1 MNFAPSLTAWQWLIP
16 AGAAAVVVALYCLKT
31 RRRPMSVPSTLLWRR
46 TIEDRRV
53 NAFWQRLRGSLLLLL
68 QLAAI
73 AAAALALLRPTW
85 QGSVLRGGRY
95 VFLIDRSAS
104 MSTTDVR
111 PSRLEEAKR
120 RAAALVDQ
128 MRDGDVAMIV
138 SFAAGANVDQA
149 FTDNRARLR
158 RAIEAIRPSHE
169 STSLDEALR
178 ICSSPAV
185 RGRRAA
191 EIANEAS
198 STAAAT
204 SADATPAQVFI
215 FSDGNLAPTADAA
228 STSFAAEIPATF
240 IPVGTTDV
248 ENLGITGFAVRRNEA
263 TGAAQALAKVRN
275 FSATARTVDL
285 ELRIGGRVV
294 DRQRLSLAAAAR
306 RDVVFAVPD
315 APDGAWEARLESDAV
330 ASADALADDDRA
342 WAVLAPPRKARV
354 LVVTAG
360 NRYLESALST
370 DEARQWCE
378 ATLRTPDFLTMP
390 EYRQAAEEAGFDAVF
405 FDRCRPGESPA
416 TSTLYLGSLPPEEG
430 WKALPPVE
438 APPII
443 DTARTHPLMQNTSA
457 GEVLVAEA
465 TPLVGPSGTRTL
477 LDSPQGALAAIA
489 PRRAFEDAVLGF
501 AVTSADGT
509 LQTNW
514 PLVDGAGFEQFVL
527 NAVQYFGR
535 VSNGAAVGSLRPGE
549 PLRLRLDGAAPTI
562 ELMLPDG
569 STTALARS
577 AAGDYSFYETR
588 LPGIYQ
594 IARLPR
600 AAVNLF
606 DETESNVNLPGEP
619 KLRLGRE
626 EIIGQS
632 RWETAAWQGWRW
644 PTLAVLVLL
653 GGEWYIY
660 GRQTGSRGRRAPA
673 SAR

>member
-1 MNFAPSLTAWQWLIP
+1 M
-16 AGAAAVVVALYCLKT
+16 
-31 RRRPMSVPSTLLWRR
+31 
-46 TIEDRRV
+46 
-53 NAFWQRLRGSLLLLL
+53 
-68 QLAAI
+68 
-73 AAAALALLRPTW
+73 
-85 QGSVLRGGRY
+85 
-95 VFLIDRSAS
+95 
-104 MSTTDVR
+104 
-111 PSRLEEAKR
+111 
-120 RAAALVDQ
+120 
-128 MRDGDVAMIV
+128 
-138 SFAAGANVDQA
+138 
-149 FTDNRARLR
+149 
-158 RAIEAIRPSHE
+158 
-169 STSLDEALR
+169 
-178 ICSSPAV
+178 
-185 RGRRAA
+185 
-191 EIANEAS
+191 
-198 STAAAT
+198 
-204 SADATPAQVFI
+204 
-215 FSDGNLAPTADAA
+215 
-228 STSFAAEIPATF
+228 
-240 IPVGTTDV
+240 
-248 ENLGITGFAVRRNEA
+248 
-263 TGAAQALAKVRN
+263 
-275 FSATARTVDL
+275 
-285 ELRIGGRVV
+285 
-294 DRQRLSLAAAAR
+294 
-306 RDVVFAVPD
+306 VFAVPD

-370 DEARQWCE
+370 DEARQWYE